1 LKRVLKILLSIFLA
15 LVLVVTGYVAYVF
28 ISYDRLDDRL
38 ELEVDKGAGDYLKIG
53 ETYTAATY
61 NIGFG
66 AYGPDFTFFM
76 DGGKESR
83 ARSYESCKA
92 NVLGAAQTVKNLNAD
107 IILFQEVDIKATR
120 SHHINQYEL
129 LRDQF
134 KGMDAV
140 KAINYDSAYLFY
152 PILKPHGKSKASIV
166 TMSKFSVIE
175 SQRRSLPIATDFSKF
190 FDLDRCYSVSR
201 LETENGRE
209 LFIYNVHM
217 SAYSG
222 DEKIRQAQVDM
233 LFDDISEK
241 VRQGGYVI
249 CGGDFNHDLPG
260 DSVRRLNGDGKSEY
274 TWAQAFP
281 VREIPDVIKL
291 CDNYEGEKLIPT
303 ARNNDMPYVEGKTF
317 VIVIDGFFVSPDV
330 EVVSVKNHDTGF
342 MYSDHNPVTIEFRL
356 K

>member
-1 LKRVLKILLSIFLA
+1 MKKALIALACLLLA
-15 LVLVVTGYVAYVF
+15 FAVLVGGYVSYVY
-28 ISYDRLDDRL
+28 ISYERLDDRL
-38 ELEVDKGAGDYLKIG
+38 VLDIDKGADDYLKIG
-53 ETYTAATY
+53 QTYTAATY

-92 NVLGAAQTVKNLNAD
+92 NVLGAAQTLKDLDAD

-129 LRDQF
+129 LRENF
-134 KGMDAV
+134 PHMDAV

-152 PILKPHGKSKASIV
+152 PLTKPHGKSLSSLV
-166 TMSKFSVIE
+166 TMSRFNIFDSL
-175 SQRRSLPIATDFSKF
+175 RRSLPISTDFSKF

-201 LETENGRE
+201 LDTESGRN
-209 LFIYNVHM
+209 LYLYNVHM

-233 LFDDISEK
+233 LFDDITER
-241 VRQGGYVI
+241 VRQGDYVI

-260 DSVRRLNGDGKSEY
+260 DSVQILNGDSKHEY
-274 TWAQAFP
+274 TWAQSFP
-281 VREIPDVIKL
+281 VKKIPGVIEL
-291 CDNYEGEKLIPT
+291 CDNYEGGELVPT
-303 ARNNDMPYVEGKTF
+303 ARNNDMPYEEGKTF

-330 EVVSVKNHDTGF
+330 EVLKVENHDTGF
-342 MYSDHNPVTIEFRL
+342 LYSDHNPVTIEFRL

>member
-1 LKRVLKILLSIFLA
+1 MKKVFKILLSLLLA
-15 LVLVVTGYVAYVF
+15 LVLLVTGYVAYVY
-28 ISYDRLDDRL
+28 ISYNRLDDRL
-38 ELEVDKGAGDYLKIG
+38 SLVVDKGADDYLKIG
-53 ETYTAATY
+53 EKYTAATY

-83 ARSYESCKA
+83 AGSYDSCKA
-92 NVLGAAQTVKNLNAD
+92 NVLGAAQTVKSLNAD

-129 LRDQF
+129 LRGEF
-134 KGMDAV
+134 KGMNAV

-152 PILKPHGKSKASIV
+152 PLIKPHGKSKASIV
-166 TMSKFSVIE
+166 TMSKFNIFD
-175 SQRRSLPIATDFSKF
+175 SQRRSLPISTDFSKF

-201 LETENGRE
+201 IETENGKE
-209 LFIYNVHM
+209 LYVYNVHM

-233 LFDDISEK
+233 LFDDIREK
-241 VRQGGYVI
+241 VRQGSYVI

-260 DSVRRLNGDGKSEY
+260 DSVRRLNGEGKNEY

-281 VREIPDVIKL
+281 VKEIPDVIKL
-291 CDNYEGEKLIPT
+291 CDSYEGDRLIPT
-303 ARNNDMPYVEGKTF
+303 ARNNDIPYEEGKTF

-330 EVVSVKNHDTGF
+330 EVLKVENHDTGF